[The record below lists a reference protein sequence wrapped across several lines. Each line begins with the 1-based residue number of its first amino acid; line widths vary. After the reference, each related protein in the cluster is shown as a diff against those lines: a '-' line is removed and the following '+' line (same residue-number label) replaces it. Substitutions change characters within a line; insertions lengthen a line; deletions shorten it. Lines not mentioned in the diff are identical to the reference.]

1 MSDYESGQRAL
12 LALIGEVSARPNLDR
27 NEASTRFHIID
38 HIVRD
43 ALTWPDQLI
52 RVEEH
57 GPDGYTDYELGDPP
71 MLVIEAKREGSAF
84 EMPAGWD
91 KPTCKLSTI
100 SQISPAMNDA
110 IKQALKYAMERGVPY
125 AAVCNGWQLVAFLAS
140 RQDGVRPIDGRA
152 LVFSSPESMSARFR
166 QLWDTLSYPGL
177 TSGFLTSLLAAP
189 VVVAPPEKLSARLV
203 DYPGFKNRN
212 EIATDLQILGG
223 LFLEDLGRDPDYE
236 EEFLQ
241 ATYCKS
247 GALSQYALVSKE
259 ILQARY
265 AGTFEQ
271 SGGVS
276 AAPAVSK
283 KGVNPDLKKDVIAAG
298 LSRRPIILVGDVGVG
313 KSIFVRNLVKV
324 EAKHELERAI
334 VIYVDF
340 GTKPALASDL
350 TQYVS
355 DEIARQLHAEHGID
369 VFERNFVRGVYH
381 GEILRFSKG
390 IHSDLKDSN
399 PSLYKDKEI
408 ERLQVLMSDADAHLK
423 ACINHVVRGE
433 QRQVVLFL
441 DNVDQRPAPFQE
453 QVFLIAHSLADQW
466 PMTVFVS
473 LRPETFSMS
482 KSHGTLAAYQPR
494 VFTISPPRV
503 DLVIAKRIEFAM
515 AQLKRHGRL
524 ESMPE
529 GLTFQSST
537 LELYLQM
544 LQRALR
550 EQTAIIEFIDNLSA
564 GNVRAALRFVADFVG
579 SGHVDSYRILEVEA
593 EKDPGYFLPI
603 HEFMRAVTYGDLE
616 YFDPAL
622 SPVLNVYD
630 IASNDGREHFLCL
643 LVLAYVERLGQLG
656 GRDGY
661 AERNEVLRFTQQ
673 VGYHPTS
680 VRSCISRCL
689 EKNLLATP
697 SGLRHDEYKLL
708 RITSAGAYTF
718 KRLAYM
724 FAYVD
729 AVIVDT
735 PIVDSETRARIH
747 DVRGIM
753 ERLDRAVI
761 FIEYLERQW
770 DVLGEA
776 AKSTLDWHA
785 GIAQTRA
792 EIARIRGKLESGRF

>member
-12 LALIGEVSARPNLDR
+12 LALIADPAAQHDLAR

-43 ALTWPDQLI
+43 VLTWPDSLI
-52 RVEEH
+52 KVEEH
-57 GPDGYTDYELGDPP
+57 GPSGYTDYELGDPP
-71 MLVIEAKREGSAF
+71 LLVIEAKREKRAF
-84 EMPAGWD
+84 EMPSGWS
-91 KPTCKLSTI
+91 KPTCKLATVMDI
-100 SQISPAMNDA
+100 SGDMADA
-110 IKQALKYAMERGVPY
+110 VRQALDYALMRGMPY
-125 AAVCNGWQLVAFLAS
+125 AAVCNGWQIIAFLAS
-140 RQDGVRPIDGRA
+140 RQDGVRPLDGRA
-152 LVFSSPESMSARFR
+152 LVFSSAEDMSTRFR
-166 QLWDTLSYPGL
+166 QMWDALSYPGL
-177 TSGFLTSLLAAP
+177 TSGFMTSLLASP
-189 VVVAPPEKLSARLV
+189 VVVVPPEKLSARLV
-203 DYPGFKNRN
+203 GYPGFKNRN
-212 EIATDLQILGG
+212 EIATELQILGG
-223 LFLEDLGRDPDYE
+223 LFLEDIGRDPEYE
-236 EEFLQ
+236 VEFLR

-259 ILQARY
+259 ILQTRY
-265 AGTFEQ
+265 AAAFEQ
-271 SGGVS
+271 TGGVS
-276 AAPAVSK
+276 AAPAVGK

-298 LSRRPIILVGDVGVG
+298 LRRRPIILVGDVGVG

-355 DEIARQLHAEHGID
+355 GEIARQLHTEHGID
-369 VFERNFVRGVYH
+369 VVERNFVRGVYH

-390 IHSDLKDSN
+390 IYSDLKDSN
-399 PSLYKDKEI
+399 PGLYKEKEL
-408 ERLQVLMSDADAHLK
+408 ERLEALVADTDAHLQ
-423 ACINHVVRGE
+423 ACINHIVRGE

-453 QVFLIAHSLADQW
+453 QVFLIAHALADQW

-482 KSHGTLAAYQPR
+482 QSHGTLAAYQPR

-503 DLVIAKRIEFAM
+503 DLVISKRIEFAM

-529 GLTFQSST
+529 GLTFQSTT

-544 LQRALR
+544 LQRALK

-579 SGHVDSYRILEVEA
+579 SGHVDSYKILEAEA

-616 YFDPAL
+616 YFDPAS

-643 LVLAYVERLGQLG
+643 LILAYVERLGQLG

-661 AERNEVLRFTQQ
+661 AERNEVLKFSQQ

-680 VRSCISRCL
+680 VRSCIARCL

-718 KRLAYM
+718 KRLAFM

-735 PIVDSETRARIH
+735 PIIEIETRSRIH

-753 ERLDRAVI
+753 ERLDRGEA
-761 FIEYLERQW
+761 FIDYLERQW
-770 DVLGEA
+770 NQLGDVAQG
-776 AKSTLDWHA
+776 TLDWPA

-792 EIARIRGKLESGRF
+792 EIGRIRTKLQFGRH